1 MTALDGAPRRVLPG
15 LTRVPALLSGAAVL
29 VALAAAVQLGRGGLV
44 EPWIAVAFAV
54 VIAFGEAM
62 RVALPGGRDSAPIA
76 ETATLGYLLAFT
88 SGGHRATYPPAEVI
102 VVVTTATLVGTS
114 IQAYAGRPPQ
124 SGYLARR
131 VLTAAIAAAV
141 YRGWLLDGTVRG
153 LAHHHRAQLLCL
165 VLAAVSV
172 GTVVVS
178 HLLAVLISL
187 LDPGPEPMLSG
198 PPPGAV
204 FLHGTARGRLTWR
217 QVWAGVVA
225 ECRTAGRVCPTVVL
239 FGMATALASGP
250 LGEWALALAIAPIL
264 VVQRSLHRYSAIS
277 ATYQQTIRALS
288 RVTDLAG
295 YTEPGHARRVCHLAL
310 AIGRDLSLP
319 ADDLQNLEY
328 AALLH
333 DIGQLSLTDPIPGGA
348 TVLISPERAA
358 SVAALGADV
367 VRQTG
372 VLGQVADILESQ
384 ARPYADGS
392 GSEAV
397 RLAGSII
404 RAANA
409 YDDMVGGALDP
420 DRRLA
425 AVHRIRLGMAVEYDP
440 RVVES
445 LTRIVESTVP
455 YPG

>member
-1 MTALDGAPRRVLPG
+1 VIGIGGAPRRVPNSV
-15 LTRVPALLSGAAVL
+15 RVPTLLSCAAVL
-29 VALAAAVQLGRGGLV
+29 VALAAAVELGRDGV
-44 EPWIAVAFAV
+44 VQAWTAVAFGA
-54 VIAFGEAM
+54 VIALGEAM

-76 ETATLGYLLAFT
+76 ETATLGYLLAYKI
-88 SGGHRATYPPAEVI
+88 GGHPAVYPPAEVI
-102 VVVTTATLVGTS
+102 VVVTTATLLGTS
-114 IQAYAGRPPQ
+114 VQAYAGRPPQ
-124 SGYLARR
+124 PGYLARR

-153 LAHHHRAQLLCL
+153 LAHRHQAPLLSL
-165 VLAAVSV
+165 ILAAVGLGAV
-172 GTVVVS
+172 IVS

-187 LDPGPEPMLSG
+187 LDTGPPAGLSG

-204 FLHGTARGRLTWR
+204 FPHGAGRGRLTWR
-217 QVWAGVVA
+217 QVGAGVVA
-225 ECRTAGRVCPTVVL
+225 ECRVAGRVCPTVVL
-239 FGMATALASGP
+239 FGTATALAAGP
-250 LGEWALALAIAPIL
+250 LGEWALALAMAPIL
-264 VVQRSLHRYSAIS
+264 VVQRSLHRYAAIS

-310 AIGRDLSLP
+310 AIGRDLSMS
-319 ADDLQNLEY
+319 ADDLLDLEY

-348 TVLISPERAA
+348 TVLISPERAV
-358 SVAALGADV
+358 SVAGLGADV

-372 VLGQVADILESQ
+372 VLGRVADILESQ
-384 ARPYADGS
+384 ALPFAAVS
-392 GSEAV
+392 GAEPV

-445 LTRIVESTVP
+445 LTRIVESTRP

>member
-1 MTALDGAPRRVLPG
+1 MIAVSGAQRRVPSLV
-15 LTRVPALLSGAAVL
+15 RVPTLLSCAAVL
-29 VALAAAVQLGRGGLV
+29 VALAAAVELGRGGMV
-44 EPWIAVAFAV
+44 QAWTAVAFAAA
-54 VIAFGEAM
+54 ITLGEAM

-76 ETATLGYLLAFT
+76 ETATLGYLLAFRF
-88 SGGHRATYPPAEVI
+88 GGQQAVYPPAEVI
-102 VVVTTATLVGTS
+102 VVVTTATLLGTTV
-114 IQAYAGRPPQ
+114 QAYAGRPPQ
-124 SGYLARR
+124 PGYLARR

-141 YRGWLLDGTVRG
+141 YRDWLLDGTVRG
-153 LAHHHRAQLLCL
+153 LAHRHQAPLLSL
-165 VLAAVSV
+165 TVAGFALA
-172 GTVVVS
+172 TVIVS

-187 LDPGPEPMLSG
+187 LDSGPPAGLSG
-198 PPPGAV
+198 PPPGSV
-204 FLHGTARGRLTWR
+204 FPQGSGRGRLTWR
-217 QVWAGVVA
+217 QVGVGVAA

-239 FGMATALASGP
+239 FGTTTALAAAP
-250 LGEWALALAIAPIL
+250 LGEWALALAVAPIL
-264 VVQRSLHRYSAIS
+264 VVQRSLHRYAAIS

-310 AIGRDLSLP
+310 AIGRDLSMSS
-319 ADDLQNLEY
+319 DDLLDLEY

-358 SVAALGADV
+358 SVAGLGADV

-372 VLGQVADILESQ
+372 VLGRVADILESQ
-384 ARPYADGS
+384 ALPFGS
-392 GSEAV
+392 AVGAGPV

-409 YDDMVGGALDP
+409 YDDMVGGAMDA

-445 LTRIVESTVP
+445 LTRIVESTRP

>member
-1 MTALDGAPRRVLPG
+1 MAFGPPRRAHAYG
-15 LTRVPALLSGAAVL
+15 LRCVPRLLSCAAVV
-29 VALAAAVQLGRGGLV
+29 VALAAVVELAREGVVQPWPALAFGL
-44 EPWIAVAFAV
+44 A
-54 VIAFGEAM
+54 IAFGEAL

-76 ETATLGYLLAFT
+76 ETATLGYVMAFKL
-88 SGGHRATYPPAEVI
+88 GPHPALYPPVEVVA
-102 VVVTTATLVGTS
+102 VVAAATLLGTS
-114 IQAYAGRPPQ
+114 VQTYAGRPPQ
-124 SGYLARR
+124 SGYMARR
-131 VLTAAIAAAV
+131 VLTAALAAV
-141 YRGWLLDGTVRG
+141 TFRGWLLDGTVRG
-153 LAHHHRAQLLCL
+153 LAHRHEAPQLSL
-165 VLAAVSV
+165 VLAGFSLA
-172 GTVVVS
+172 TVIVS
-178 HLLAVLISL
+178 HLIAVLLAL
-187 LDPGPEPMLSG
+187 LAPGPVPALSG

-204 FLHGTARGRLTWR
+204 FPYGSGRGYITWR
-217 QVWAGVVA
+217 RVA
-225 ECRTAGRVCPTVVL
+225 YALVTECRSAGRVYPTVIL
-239 FGMATALASGP
+239 FGTATTLATGP
-250 LGEWALALAIAPIL
+250 LGLWALPLAIAPIL
-264 VVQRSLHRYSAIS
+264 VVQRSLHRYAAIS

-310 AIGRDLSLP
+310 AIGRDLSLDG
-319 ADDLQNLEY
+319 DDLLDLEY

-348 TVLISPERAA
+348 TVLIAPEWAA
-358 SVAALGADV
+358 SVALLGADV

-372 VLGQVADILESQ
+372 VLDRVADILESQ
-384 ARPYADGS
+384 ADTYSPDRSCDS
-392 GSEAV
+392 V

-409 YDDMVGGALDP
+409 YDDLVGGALDP

-425 AVHRIRLGMAVEYDP
+425 AVQRIRLGIAVEYDP

>member
-1 MTALDGAPRRVLPG
+1 MIGVGGVPRRVPS
-15 LTRVPALLSGAAVL
+15 LTRVPTLLSCAAVL
-29 VALAAAVQLGRGGLV
+29 VALAAAVELGRDGV
-44 EPWIAVAFAV
+44 VQAWTAVAFAA
-54 VIAFGEAM
+54 VIALGEAM

-76 ETATLGYLLAFT
+76 ETATVGYLLAYRIGT
-88 SGGHRATYPPAEVI
+88 HPATYPPAEVI
-102 VVVTTATLVGTS
+102 VVVTTATLLGTS
-114 IQAYAGRPPQ
+114 VQAYAGRPPQ
-124 SGYLARR
+124 PGYLARR
-131 VLTAAIAAAV
+131 VLTAAISAAL

-153 LAHHHRAQLLCL
+153 LAHRHQAPLLSIT
-165 VLAAVSV
+165 LAAV
-172 GTVVVS
+172 GLFTVIVS
-178 HLLAVLISL
+178 HLLAVLIAL
-187 LDPGPEPMLSG
+187 LDSGPAAGLSG

-204 FLHGTARGRLTWR
+204 FPHGSGRGRLTWR
-217 QVWAGVVA
+217 QVGAGVVS
-225 ECRTAGRVCPTVVL
+225 ECRMAGRVCPTVVL
-239 FGMATALASGP
+239 FGTATALAAGP
-250 LGEWALALAIAPIL
+250 LGEWALALSIAPIL
-264 VVQRSLHRYSAIS
+264 VVQRSLHRYAAIS

-310 AIGRDLSLP
+310 AIGRDLSMP
-319 ADDLQNLEY
+319 SDDLLDLEY

-358 SVAALGADV
+358 SVAGLGADV

-372 VLGQVADILESQ
+372 VLGRVADILESQ
-384 ARPYADGS
+384 ALPFATAS
-392 GSEAV
+392 GAGPV

-409 YDDMVGGALDP
+409 YDDMVGGALDA

-445 LTRIVESTVP
+445 LTRIVESTGP